1 MENKTKAWAGLD
13 KVTENAIAQIK
24 AIAPLHTI
32 EFVPISHSRLEF
44 YVFYK
49 TNEDLKT
56 STNEKRANLLNK
68 LSSKSW
74 RRSVEET
81 KMASRSDLNLT
92 HTKMFWRNSTEATKC
107 VFAS

>member
-13 KVTENAIAQIK
+13 RVTENAIAQIK

-56 STNEKRANLLNK
+56 STNDKTSESAEQIIEQELEKIGRGTKNG
-68 LSSKSW
+68 
-74 RRSVEET
+74 VEVRFEFDSHENVLE
-81 KMASRSDLNLT
+81 KFDGSYQMRL
-92 HTKMFWRNSTEATKC
+92 R
-107 VFAS
+107 